1 MPSST
6 IRSISIT
13 VSDDDAAAAGAPSAA
28 PRRAR
33 AARRK
38 AARGLG
44 QRAVRLV
51 ARWWPVLLLLP
62 AVALLLFEASR
73 LRGASPDGPSPHVS
87 SSSLGRLDPTTRLV
101 HGVREPCL
109 NFLSPRSIEDLVF
122 PGGTKL
128 DSVVKR
134 IIYKSDDNDYD
145 TYHSEANSTYLL
157 QHAEATRFNLFTGF
171 QTLPEREESF
181 KVNETVN
188 VHCGFYSDNGGFKIS
203 YIDMRY
209 MRSCKVVVSTC
220 AFGGGDDLYQ
230 PIGMVN
236 SSIGKVCYVAFW
248 DEVTLST
255 QESEGKVVDGNG
267 MIGRWRIIVVRSLP
281 FVDQRLN
288 GKIPKML
295 THRLFPEA
303 RYSIWVD
310 SKYQF
315 RRDPIGVLEA
325 LLWRTNS
332 TFAISEH
339 GARSNIY
346 DEGKAIV
353 QKHKATP
360 EEVEVQLTQYRKD
373 GMPDEK
379 RLHGLKALSEASVI
393 VRELAPV
400 TNHFMCAWFN
410 EVVRFTSRDQ
420 LSFPYVLWRL
430 NMPGIN
436 MFTVCTRRDL
446 VNSLGHT
453 RKVKPLLTQTNSES
467 SAM

>member
-1 MPSST
+1 MPAST

-13 VSDDDAAAAGAPSAA
+13 VSDDDVAGAAAAV
-28 PRRAR
+28 PRRSR
-33 AARRK
+33 AGRRK

-73 LRGASPDGPSPHVS
+73 LRASPAPTPPVS
-87 SSSLGRLDPTTRLV
+87 NLGRLDPTTRLI

-109 NFLSPRSIEDLVF
+109 KLLGPKSLANLVF
-122 PGGTKL
+122 PEVTRL
-128 DSVVKR
+128 DSVVKK
-134 IIYKSDDNDYD
+134 IIYKSDDDDYD
-145 TYHSEANSTYLL
+145 TYHSEANSSYLL

-171 QTLPEREESF
+171 QTLLEREDSF
-181 KVNETVN
+181 KVNGTVN

-203 YIDMRY
+203 DEDKSY
-209 MRSCKVVVSTC
+209 MRACKVVVSTC

-230 PIGMVN
+230 PIGMAN
-236 SSIGKVCYVAFW
+236 SSIERVCYVAFW
-248 DEVTLST
+248 DEVTLAT
-255 QESEGKVVDGNG
+255 QEAEGKVIGDNG
-267 MIGRWRIIVVRSLP
+267 MIGRWRIIVVKGLP

-315 RRDPIGVLEA
+315 RRDPIGVLEG

-360 EEVEVQLTQYRKD
+360 EEVEVQLTQYRQD

-379 RLHGLKALSEASVI
+379 RLHGLKALAEASVI
-393 VRELAPV
+393 VRELNPG

-430 NMPGIN
+430 NMPGMS
-436 MFTVCTRRDL
+436 MFPVCTRRDL
-446 VNSLGHT
+446 VNALGHT
-453 RKVKPLLTQTNSES
+453 RKVKPLTQSNSDS
-467 SAM
+467 STA

>member
-1 MPSST
+1 MRSST

-13 VSDDDAAAAGAPSAA
+13 VSDDDGAAAPAASRRSRAG
-28 PRRAR
+28 
-33 AARRK
+33 RRK

-73 LRGASPDGPSPHVS
+73 LRGSPPAPAATV
-87 SSSLGRLDPTTRLV
+87 SSLGRLDPTTRLV
-101 HGVREPCL
+101 RGVREPCL
-109 NFLSPRSIEDLVF
+109 KLLSPKNLANLAF
-122 PGGTKL
+122 PEGTKRN
-128 DSVVKR
+128 SVVKR
-134 IIYKSDDNDYD
+134 IIYKSDDDDYD
-145 TYHSEANSTYLL
+145 TYNSKANSTYLL

-171 QTLPEREESF
+171 QTIPEREDSF

-203 YIDMRY
+203 DEDRSY
-209 MRSCKVVVSTC
+209 MRACEVVVSTC

-230 PIGMVN
+230 PIGMDN
-236 SSIGKVCYVAFW
+236 SSIGRVCYVAFW

-255 QESEGKVVDGNG
+255 QEAEGKVVGDNG
-267 MIGRWRIIVVRSLP
+267 MIGRWRIIIVKSLP
-281 FVDQRLN
+281 FADQRLN

-295 THRLFPEA
+295 SHRLFPEA

-325 LLWRTNS
+325 LLWRINS

-346 DEGKAIV
+346 DEGRAIV

-360 EEVEVQLTQYRKD
+360 EEVEVQLTQYRQD

-379 RLHGLKALSEASVI
+379 RLHGLKG
-393 VRELAPV
+393 
-400 TNHFMCAWFN
+400 HF
-410 EVVRFTSRDQ
+410 S
-420 LSFPYVLWRL
+420 
-430 NMPGIN
+430 
-436 MFTVCTRRDL
+436 
-446 VNSLGHT
+446 
-453 RKVKPLLTQTNSES
+453 
-467 SAM
+467 

>member
-1 MPSST
+1 MPPST

-13 VSDDDAAAAGAPSAA
+13 VSDDDGAAAAPSRR
-28 PRRAR
+28 PRAG
-33 AARRK
+33 RRK
-38 AARGLG
+38 AAARSLG

-73 LRGASPDGPSPHVS
+73 LRASSPGPAPPV
-87 SSSLGRLDPTTRLV
+87 SSLGRLDPTTRLV

-109 NFLSPRSIEDLVF
+109 KLLSPKSLANVVF
-122 PGGTKL
+122 PEGTRL
-128 DSVVKR
+128 DSVVSR
-134 IIYKSDDNDYD
+134 ITYKTDDDDYD

-157 QHAEATRFNLFTGF
+157 QHAEATRFDLFTGF
-171 QTLPEREESF
+171 QTLAEREDSF
-181 KVNETVN
+181 KVNETVS

-203 YIDMRY
+203 EEDRRY
-209 MRSCKVVVSTC
+209 MRACKVVVSTC

-236 SSIGKVCYVAFW
+236 SSIGRVCYVAFW
-248 DEVTLST
+248 DEVTLAA
-255 QESEGKVVDGNG
+255 QEAEGKVIGDDS
-267 MIGRWRIIVVRSLP
+267 MIGRWRIIIVRSLP

-295 THRLFPEA
+295 THRLFTEA

-310 SKYQF
+310 SKYQL
-315 RRDPIGVLEA
+315 RRDPIGMLEA

-360 EEVEVQLTQYRKD
+360 EEVEVQLTRYRQD
-373 GMPDEK
+373 GMPDTK
-379 RLHGLKALSEASVI
+379 RLHGLKALAEASVI
-393 VRELAPV
+393 VRELTPA

-430 NMPGIN
+430 NMHGLS
-436 MFTVCTRRDL
+436 MFPVCTRRDL

-453 RKVKPLLTQTNSES
+453 RKVKPLTQTNSGS
-467 SAM
+467 STTS

>member
-13 VSDDDAAAAGAPSAA
+13 VSDDDGATA
-28 PRRAR
+28 PRRTR
-33 AARRK
+33 AGRRK
-38 AARGLG
+38 VVRSLG

-51 ARWWPVLLLLP
+51 ARWWPILLLLP

-73 LRGASPDGPSPHVS
+73 LRASPSPPPV

-109 NFLSPRSIEDLVF
+109 KFLSPKSIENLVF
-122 PGGTKL
+122 HEGSGL
-128 DSVVKR
+128 NAVVKR
-134 IIYKSDDNDYD
+134 IIYKTDDDDYD
-145 TYHSEANSTYLL
+145 SHHSEANSTYLL

-171 QTLPEREESF
+171 QTVPEREESF
-181 KVNETVN
+181 KVNETVS

-203 YIDMRY
+203 VGDVRY
-209 MRSCKVVVSTC
+209 MRTCKVVVSTC

-236 SSIGKVCYVAFW
+236 SSIGKQVCYVAFW

-255 QESEGKVVDGNG
+255 QEAEGKLTGENE
-267 MIGRWRIIVVRSLP
+267 MIGRWRIIVVKNLP

-303 RYSIWVD
+303 SYSIWVD

-339 GARSNIY
+339 GARTNIY

-360 EEVEVQLTQYRKD
+360 EEVEVQLTQYRQD

-379 RLHGLKALSEASVI
+379 RLHGLKALAEASII
-393 VRELAPV
+393 VRELTPL

-436 MFTVCTRRDL
+436 MFPVCTRRDL

-453 RKVKPLLTQTNSES
+453 RKVKPLTQTNSDS
-467 SAM
+467 SAA

>member
-13 VSDDDAAAAGAPSAA
+13 VSDDDGAGAAAAA

-33 AARRK
+33 TGRRK
-38 AARGLG
+38 SARGLG
-44 QRAVRLV
+44 QRAARLV
-51 ARWWPVLLLLP
+51 ARWWPVLLVLP

-73 LRGASPDGPSPHVS
+73 LSSSPAPSPPV

-109 NFLSPRSIEDLVF
+109 KLLSPRSLDNLVF
-122 PGGTKL
+122 PEGTRL
-128 DSVVKR
+128 DSIVKR
-134 IIYKSDDNDYD
+134 IIYKSDDDDYD
-145 TYHSEANSTYLL
+145 AYHSEANSTYLL

-171 QTLPEREESF
+171 QTLSEREDSF
-181 KVNETVN
+181 KVNGTVS

-203 YIDMRY
+203 DDDKRY
-209 MRSCKVVVSTC
+209 MRACKVVVSTC

-236 SSIGKVCYVAFW
+236 SSIGRVCYVAFW

-255 QESEGKVVDGNG
+255 QEAEGKVIGDDG
-267 MIGRWRIIVVRSLP
+267 MIGRWRIIVVKGLP

-295 THRLFPEA
+295 THRLFSKA

-346 DEGKAIV
+346 EEGKAIV
-353 QKHKATP
+353 HKHKATP
-360 EEVEVQLTQYRKD
+360 EEVEVQLNQYRQD
-373 GMPDEK
+373 GMPDT
-379 RLHGLKALSEASVI
+379 LS
-393 VRELAPV
+393 
-400 TNHFMCAWFN
+400 
-410 EVVRFTSRDQ
+410 
-420 LSFPYVLWRL
+420 L
-430 NMPGIN
+430 N
-436 MFTVCTRRDL
+436 L
-446 VNSLGHT
+446 V
-453 RKVKPLLTQTNSES
+453 
-467 SAM
+467 